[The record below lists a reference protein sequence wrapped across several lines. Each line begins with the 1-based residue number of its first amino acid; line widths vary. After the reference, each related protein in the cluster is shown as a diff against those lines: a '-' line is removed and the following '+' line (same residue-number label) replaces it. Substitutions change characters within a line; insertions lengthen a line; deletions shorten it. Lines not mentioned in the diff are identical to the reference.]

1 MLDQTLNHAWIE
13 KHIPHQGNMCLLDE
27 VQSWNQENIIC
38 IASSHRELNNPL
50 RAHNQLGIAC
60 GIEYAA
66 QAMAVHGALLAPA
79 DSTTP
84 KVGYL
89 VSVRGL
95 TMLAN
100 RLDNIAADLLISAT
114 CIMASESNI
123 LYEFSISANNQ
134 QLLYGRA
141 AVILDASA
149 LQLS

>member
-114 CIMASESNI
+114 CVMASESNM

-134 QLLYGRA
+134 QLLHGRA